1 MEIPKSFT
9 VDTQIGLG
17 TQLAFIG
24 GAIDAYNWKQKDKVL
39 LSAVGVGIGFLG
51 WSTAQQRVQFI
62 NKNA

>member
-17 TQLAFIG
+17 TQMSFIG
-24 GAIDAYNWKQKDKVL
+24 GAIVAYNWKKKDKVL
-39 LSAVGVGIGFLG
+39 LSLMGFGIGFLG

>member
-17 TQLAFIG
+17 TQLAFFG
-24 GAIDAYNWKQKDKVL
+24 GAIVAYNWKKQDKVL
-39 LSAVGVGIGFLG
+39 LSMLGFGIGFLG

-62 NKNA
+62 NTNS